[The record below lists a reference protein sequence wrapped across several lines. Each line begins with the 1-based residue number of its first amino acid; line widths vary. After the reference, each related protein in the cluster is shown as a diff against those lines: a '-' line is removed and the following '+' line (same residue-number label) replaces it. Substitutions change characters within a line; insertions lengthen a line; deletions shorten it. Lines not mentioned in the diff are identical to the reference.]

1 MHIIDEPR
9 IYAIKLSVVW

>member
-1 MHIIDEPR
+1 MHIIDESR

>member
-1 MHIIDEPR
+1 MHVIDESR

>member
-1 MHIIDEPR
+1 MHVIDELR